1 MSTLKLNNIEAA
13 TGTAINIASG
23 DALVGTAGQ
32 IYAPGMVVQV
42 ADIVSEGGT
51 TPISGRLES
60 SSTSYVASNLVGSI
74 TPIFANS
81 RINVRFASTI
91 NTNTDSNH
99 MVVYT
104 IYRQIGSGAFVNL
117 RETSGHYGIGHVQGS
132 DRVQAPM
139 IAELVDLPN
148 TTSKCTYKIYAR
160 SVHGITFELP
170 STQEEHIEC
179 VITEIKV

>member
-104 IYRQIGSGAFVNL
+104 IY
-117 RETSGHYGIGHVQGS
+117 
-132 DRVQAPM
+132 
-139 IAELVDLPN
+139 
-148 TTSKCTYKIYAR
+148 
-160 SVHGITFELP
+160 
-170 STQEEHIEC
+170 
-179 VITEIKV
+179 